1 MLFVGPP
8 SVEPTERARAE
19 VTEHAERIYEDTK
32 RDVDAEV
39 ARLDAAK
46 AWAVAEMDRVT
57 AEAIR
62 RLDRGGDPDAVERW
76 TQQELAAVIERA
88 SAPGFDPRPA
98 AAPPPIA
105 AEAPSATPPLA
116 TPPSA
121 IPASA
126 IPASAIPPEVAPSS
140 AAVTPPAEHGCAVA
154 HRSPGLAI
162 VGAMPWILAVWR
174 RRRPLAIAGS
184 RGRAA
189 CRLLG
194 RPRTT
199 G

>member
-1 MLFVGPP
+1 MLFAVPP
-8 SVEPTERARAE
+8 PVEPTERARAE

-62 RLDRGGDPDAVERW
+62 RLDGGGDPDAVEQW
-76 TQQELAAVIERA
+76 TQQALAAVIERA
-88 SAPGFDPRPA
+88 SAPGFDPRPPA
-98 AAPPPIA
+98 AARPIA
-105 AEAPSATPPLA
+105 AEAPPATPPPA
-116 TPPSA
+116 TPREVAPPSA
-121 IPASA
+121 V
-126 IPASAIPPEVAPSS
+126 PPDVAPSS
-140 AAVTPPAEHGCAVA
+140 AVVTQPSAPAEHGCAVA

-162 VGAMPWILAVWR
+162 VGALPWILAVWR
-174 RRRPLAIAGS
+174 RRRPVAIASS

>member
-1 MLFVGPP
+1 MFLGPP
-8 SVEPTERARAE
+8 AVEPTERARAE
-19 VTEHAERIYEDTK
+19 VNERALEIYEDTK

-46 AWAVAEMDRVT
+46 VWAIAEMDRVT

-62 RLDRGGDPDAVERW
+62 RLEAGGDPDAVERW
-76 TQQELAAVIERA
+76 TTQEIAAVVERA

-98 AAPPPIA
+98 PTPARPVERAAASIAAAPIITPPIA
-105 AEAPSATPPLA
+105 A
-116 TPPSA
+116 
-121 IPASA
+121 PAR
-126 IPASAIPPEVAPSS
+126 PADVAPTVS
-140 AAVTPPAEHGCAVA
+140 PPVAPPVNEEHGCALGHGA
-154 HRSPGLAI
+154 RGDAI
-162 VGAMPWILAVWR
+162 AGWMPWILAVWR
-174 RRRPLAIAGS
+174 RRPSGARPS

-189 CRLLG
+189 RRLLG